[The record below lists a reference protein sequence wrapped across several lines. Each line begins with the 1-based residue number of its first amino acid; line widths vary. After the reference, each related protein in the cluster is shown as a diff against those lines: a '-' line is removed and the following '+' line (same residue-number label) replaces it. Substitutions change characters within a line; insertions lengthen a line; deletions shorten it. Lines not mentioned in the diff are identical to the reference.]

1 MKESNN
7 PFTLKKYSTLFGGPE
22 ITSSMIVK
30 LPLSELHEKK
40 NHPFRVIHNAA
51 MDELADSIAD
61 VGILTPAIVR
71 SAPGGEDGYEILAGH
86 RRKMASE
93 LAHQTT
99 MPCIIR
105 ECDDATAIRIM
116 VHTNIQ
122 REDLLP
128 SEKAHAYQM
137 DYEARRHQGIGNGGG
152 KTLEAMSRDSGESWK
167 TIQRYVWLARLQDNL
182 LEMVDLEELSF
193 TAGVAISFL
202 SLEEQKWVY
211 QVIQV
216 MDCKVSQKMADSLK
230 KLSQERKLNYQQVH
244 DILVKKKRLSRTFT
258 IREKRI
264 REFFPASYSSQQI
277 EEVVYQLLE
286 EWKLKQQKGNEN
298 EPEYIEGHKQGDEK
312 L

>member
-1 MKESNN
+1 MSEPNK
-7 PFTLKKYSTLFGGPE
+7 PFMLKKYSKLFDGPE
-22 ITSSMIVK
+22 ITDTMIVK
-30 LPLSELHEKK
+30 LPLSELHAKK

-51 MDELADSIAD
+51 MDELADSITD

-71 SAPGGEDGYEILAGH
+71 SAPDGGDGYEILAGH

-93 LAHQTT
+93 LAHQEM

-122 REDLLP
+122 RDDLLP

-137 DYEARRHQGIGNGGG
+137 DYEARRHQGVSKGSG
-152 KTLEAMSRDSGESWK
+152 KTLEEMSQDSGESWK

-182 LEMVDLEELSF
+182 LDMVDTGELSF

-202 SLEEQKWVY
+202 SIEEQKWVY

-230 KLSQERKLNYQQVH
+230 KLSQERKLTYQQVH
-244 DILVKKKRLSRTFT
+244 AILVKKKRLSRTFT
-258 IREKRI
+258 IREKKI

-286 EWKLKQQKGNEN
+286 EWKLKQKGNEN
-298 EPEYIEGHKQGDEK
+298 EPEFIQGHEQGDKK